1 MPEQIIK
8 QKVEQAAQILK
19 EKDIDLWLTF
29 VRETGS
35 INDPAMDMI
44 SGVGCTWQSALMISK
59 DGNTTAIVG
68 EYDVENFRRFTPF
81 KNVAGYVKSIKE
93 PLLEYLK
100 NVNPKKIAINYSK
113 NSSLADG
120 LTHGMYLILLD
131 HLSGTE
137 FPERLVSSEEIISA
151 LRGRKSKAELEIM
164 KLAVDETLKIFDE
177 MKNFIKP
184 GKSELEVAASVKGF
198 TEDLGYGLSWEAEYC
213 PAIFTG
219 PEAKSAH
226 AAPSERKVER
236 GHLVNADFGI
246 NYKGYCSDLQRTWYV
261 LREGET
267 KAPAEVQKGFDVI
280 RDSIQMVADKLK
292 PGVTGLEMDT
302 IARNYITSQGYEEY
316 PHGLGHQVGK
326 AAHDGG
332 GGLFPQWEKYGNLP
346 FLKIEESQVYT
357 IEPRLYVE
365 GYGTATIEEEVVVT
379 KTGCEFISKPQK
391 ELIIIR

>member
-1 MPEQIIK
+1 MHLQIIK
-8 QKVEQAAQILK
+8 QKVEQASLVLN
-19 EKDIDLWLTF
+19 EMDIDLWLTF

-44 SGVGCTWQSALMISK
+44 SGIGCTWQSALMIGK
-59 DGNTTAIVG
+59 DGDTKAIVG
-68 EYDVENFRRFTPF
+68 EYDVENFLRFTPY
-81 KNVAGYVKSIKE
+81 KNVTGYVKSIRE

-100 NVNPKKIAINYSK
+100 IKNPKKIAINYSQ

-131 HLSGTE
+131 HLIDTE
-137 FPERLVSSEEIISA
+137 FALNLVSSEEIISA
-151 LRGRKSKAELEIM
+151 LRGRKSKTELEIM
-164 KLAVDETLKIFDE
+164 KYAVDETLKIFDK

-184 GKSELEVAASVKGF
+184 GKSELEIAASVKAL
-198 TEDLGYGLSWEAEYC
+198 TKSLGYGLSWEEDYC

-226 AAPSERKVER
+226 AAPSDRKVEK

-246 NYKGYCSDLQRTWYV
+246 NYKGYCSDLQRTWYI
-261 LREGET
+261 LKDGEST
-267 KAPAEVQKGFDVI
+267 APAEVQRGFDVI
-280 RDSIQMVADKLK
+280 KDSIQMVADKLK

-302 IARNYITSQGYEEY
+302 IARGYITSQGYEEY

-332 GGLFPQWEKYGNLP
+332 GGLFPEWEKYGKLP
-346 FLKIEESQVYT
+346 FLEIEESQVYT
-357 IEPRLYVE
+357 IEPRLYVD

-391 ELIIIR
+391 ELILI